1 MKKLLRP
8 KIIKLSVFSLGFVV
22 IMASALHQVHAAE
35 VSPLLGYYSND
46 YWLLLGGSAHGKWL
60 APKEV
65 APRLAGRENYRVYT
79 LGGPVGQTTGGKPGP
94 WGDVDP
100 EFLIRLKPVLKI
112 KGPAVAVGGRWNA
125 MPRQPRLLTDNPKPH
140 SEAAAEILKSQGIP
154 DPKVKLT
161 QVIEVDLEGDG
172 TKEVVVSATRFSKT
186 EPGDS
191 TQIGDYSLVFLQ
203 KKVGGVMSNMLIAG
217 QFHTPGQT
225 AASPASTYRVGGL
238 IDGNG
243 DGVMEIVVIYTYYEG
258 GGMRVYKLKEDQ
270 VEMVLGEDWGA

>member
-1 MKKLLRP
+1 MKKLLRDRIM
-8 KIIKLSVFSLGFVV
+8 KLAVSSLSFVIIMS
-22 IMASALHQVHAAE
+22 SALHQVQAAE

-46 YWLLLGGSAHGKWL
+46 YWLVLGGSAHGKWL

-65 APRLAGRENYRVYT
+65 APSLTGRENYRVYT
-79 LGGPVGQTTGGKPGP
+79 LGGPVGQATGRKPGP
-94 WGDVDP
+94 WGEVDP

-112 KGPAVAVGGRWNA
+112 KEPAVAVGGRWNA

-140 SEAAAEILKSQGIP
+140 SEAAAEILKSQGSP
-154 DPKVKLT
+154 DPKVNLT

-172 TKEVVVSATRFSKT
+172 IKEVVVSATRFSKT
-186 EPGDS
+186 EPGDG
-191 TQIGDYSLVFLQ
+191 TRIGDYSLVFLQ
-203 KKVGGVMSNMLIAG
+203 KKVRGVMRNILIAG

-225 AASPASTYRVGGL
+225 EASPASTYRVVGL

-243 DGVMEIVVIYTYYEG
+243 DGVMEIVVNYHYYEG